1 MSRLATLLLSLFL
14 FCSPVFAGVLCDG
27 ADDVI
32 NYGDI
37 TDFDGAT
44 SLSIFMRLTFNSRTA
59 NDVLISK
66 WGNSSSEQGFL
77 FQIDNSASDEL
88 RYVVS
93 DGSGN
98 LYIRDSTSANL
109 VNDTEYRI
117 LAVWDA
123 TNGMTVYVNGT
134 SVSLTSILS
143 GSVSSIP
150 NVTSSLQIC
159 REVDS
164 GGSSVLD
171 GDVFEVAIWT
181 SELGQAEADLLE
193 SGVART
199 YLQVDP
205 TNLVLCPQ
213 LDSLADGVSGDT
225 HMFPDGCSS
234 GYEGDGINSTN
245 NSGMTGVAEPTHSYA

>member
-1 MSRLATLLLSLFL
+1 MLNLIILLLSLIFV
-14 FCSPVFAGVLCDG
+14 PVSYAGVLCDG

-32 NYGDI
+32 NYGDV
-37 TDFDGAT
+37 TDLDGAT
-44 SLSIFMRLTFNSRTA
+44 ALSIYIRLVFDSRTA
-59 NDVLISK
+59 GDVLVSK

-93 DGSGN
+93 DGAGS

-164 GGSSVLD
+164 GGVNVLD

-199 YLQVDP
+199 YLQIDP
-205 TNLVLCPQ
+205 TNLVTCPQ
-213 LDSLADGVSGDT
+213 LDSLSDGVSGDGFS
-225 HMFPDGCSS
+225 FPDGCSA
-234 GYEGDGINSTN
+234 GLTGAGIDSTN
-245 NSGMTGVAEPTHSYA
+245 NTGMLGVAERTHSYP